1 MNPILTEALVGPRQD
16 DLRRSARLARGAALR
31 SRSAAPA
38 TPLPAWAVAL
48 RTTSPRPVLAGEHRP
63 CTEC

>member
-16 DLRRSARLARGAALR
+16 DLRRSARLARGVAR
-31 SRSAAPA
+31 SSRSAAPG

-48 RTTSPRPVLAGEHRP
+48 RPSPRKVFAGERTS